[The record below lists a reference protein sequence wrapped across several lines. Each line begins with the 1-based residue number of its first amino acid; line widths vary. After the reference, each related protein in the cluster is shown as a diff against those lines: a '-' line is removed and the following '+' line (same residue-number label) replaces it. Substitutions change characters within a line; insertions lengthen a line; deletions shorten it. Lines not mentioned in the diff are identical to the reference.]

1 MNLKGFQ
8 KPKRLECDR
17 DTLTDKYG
25 KFIAEPFERGFGVT
39 IGNSLRR
46 TLLAAL
52 SGAAVTAVNINGVY
66 HEFATIPGVV
76 EDVADII
83 LNLKQLRLRLHTD
96 GPKTV
101 HINIQNRSGQ
111 VTGADIVTDADIDI
125 LNPDLHIATLDK
137 GASLEAELTV
147 ERGRGYVTA
156 EDNKKEDQAIGVI
169 PIDAIFSPVKRVNF
183 WVENTF
189 LGESKAYD
197 RLILEVETDGSMEPE
212 DAITCAAKIL
222 REHWILFINVEQ
234 QQLEEEVVEEE
245 DDEYWTKL
253 NEFLNRSVNELELS
267 VRAYNCLKNANI
279 KTIRDL
285 VQKTDAEM
293 LKTKNFGRK
302 SLNEIKEILVEMNLG
317 LGTNLDELFA
327 KKQQSKNSIC

>member
-17 DTLTDKYG
+17 ETLTDYYG
-25 KFIAEPFERGFGVT
+25 KFIAEPFERGFGIT

-46 TLLAAL
+46 TLLSAL
-52 SGAAVTAVNINGVY
+52 PGAAVTAVNISGVY

-83 LNLKQLRLRLHTD
+83 LNLKQLRLRLHSE
-96 GPKTV
+96 GPKSIYLKV
-101 HINIQNRSGQ
+101 LNKSGEI
-111 VTGADIVTDADIDI
+111 TGASVVADADVEI
-125 LNPDLHIATLDK
+125 LNPDLHIASLDE

-147 ERGRGYVTA
+147 ERGCGYVTA
-156 EDNKKEDQAIGVI
+156 EDNKKDDQPIGVI
-169 PIDAIFSPVKRVNF
+169 PIDAIFSPVKKVNY

-197 RLILEVETDGSMEPE
+197 RLILEVETDGSMGPE
-212 DAITCAAKIL
+212 DAVACAAKIL
-222 REHWILFINVEQ
+222 RGHWSVFINVEQ
-234 QQLEEEVVEEE
+234 QPEEETTEKD
-245 DDEYWTKL
+245 DDEYWVKL

-285 VQKTDAEM
+285 VQKTDTEM

-302 SLNEIKEILVEMNLG
+302 SLNEIKEILVEMNLS
-317 LGTNLDELFA
+317 LGTNLDELLA
-327 KKQQSKNSIC
+327 KSKQSGSNIC

>member
-17 DTLTDKYG
+17 ETLTDYYG
-25 KFIAEPFERGFGVT
+25 KFIAEPFERGFGIT

-46 TLLAAL
+46 TLLSAL
-52 SGAAVTAVNINGVY
+52 PGAAVTAVNISGVY

-83 LNLKQLRLRLHTD
+83 LNLKQLRLRLHSE
-96 GPKTV
+96 GPKT
-101 HINIQNRSGQ
+101 IYLKALNKSGEI
-111 VTGADIVTDADIDI
+111 TGASVVADADVEI
-125 LNPDLHIATLDK
+125 LNPDLHIATLDA
-137 GASLEAELTV
+137 GASLDAELTV
-147 ERGRGYVTA
+147 ERGCGYVTA
-156 EDNKKEDQAIGVI
+156 EENQKDDQPIGVI
-169 PIDAIFSPVKRVNF
+169 PIDAIFSPIKQVNF

-189 LGESKAYD
+189 LGEAKAYD
-197 RLILEVETDGSMEPE
+197 RLILEVETDGSMGPE
-212 DAITCAAKIL
+212 DAVACAAKIL
-222 REHWILFINVEQ
+222 RGHWSVFINVEQ
-234 QQLEEEVVEEE
+234 QPEEETTEKD
-245 DDEYWTKL
+245 DDEYWVRL

-285 VQKTDAEM
+285 VQKTDTEM

-302 SLNEIKEILVEMNLG
+302 SLNEIKEILVEMNIS
-317 LGTNLDELFA
+317 LGTNLDELLA
-327 KKQQSKNSIC
+327 KSKKSVSNIC

>member
-8 KPKRLECDR
+8 KPKKLECDHE
-17 DTLTDKYG
+17 TLTDRYG

-46 TLLAAL
+46 TLLSAL
-52 SGAAVTAVNINGVY
+52 SGAAVTAVKISGVY

-83 LNLKQLRLRLHTD
+83 LNLKQLRLRLHGEEPRTIYIKAVD
-96 GPKTV
+96 KKGEL
-101 HINIQNRSGQ
+101 
-111 VTGADIVTDADIDI
+111 TGADIVTDANVKV
-125 LNPDLHIATLDK
+125 LNPELHIATLDE
-137 GASLEAELTV
+137 GARFEAELTV

-156 EDNKKEDQAIGVI
+156 EDNKKDDQPIGVI
-169 PIDAIFSPVKRVNF
+169 PIDAIFSPIRKVNF

-189 LGESKAYD
+189 LGEAKAYD
-197 RLILEVETDGSMEPE
+197 RLILEVETDGSISPE
-212 DAITCAAKIL
+212 DALACAAKIL
-222 REHWILFINVEQ
+222 RDHWSLFVNVEQ
-234 QQLEEEVVEEE
+234 QPQEEVQEET
-245 DDEYWTKL
+245 DDEYWVKL

-302 SLNEIKEILVEMNLG
+302 SLNEIKEILMEMNLS
-317 LGTNLDELFA
+317 LGTNVDELLA
-327 KKQQSKNSIC
+327 KHKQKKGVVC